1 MNLLKAAMTVLVDD
15 TAGSN
20 DLAAEHGL
28 AFWIELQ
35 GRRVLFDPGQGQ
47 DTLIKNA
54 KLLEIDISFSDAI
67 VLSHGHYDHTGGL
80 VAAMKLSPQA
90 GVFVHPDALAEKFS
104 IDDSVNEIGIPPSSR
119 DMLEHLSDRIKFTRK
134 CTRVCG
140 DIMVT
145 GEIPRSNTFE
155 DTGGAF
161 YVDSKGKQ
169 PDPIHDDQALFFET
183 SDGIVIIVGCA
194 HAGIVNTMDYV
205 SHLTGQKQ
213 IHCVIGGI
221 HLARASHERIGE
233 TIRAFRRYNVHRIG
247 LAHCSGPEAVAEFK
261 KAFPDRC
268 FVCHTGQKINFEEY
282 AIKE

>member
-35 GRRVLFDPGQGQ
+35 GRRVLFDTGQGQ

-155 DTGGAF
+155 D
-161 YVDSKGKQ
+161 
-169 PDPIHDDQALFFET
+169 
-183 SDGIVIIVGCA
+183 
-194 HAGIVNTMDYV
+194 
-205 SHLTGQKQ
+205 
-213 IHCVIGGI
+213 
-221 HLARASHERIGE
+221 ARSSR
-233 TIRAFRRYNVHRIG
+233 
-247 LAHCSGPEAVAEFK
+247 
-261 KAFPDRC
+261 
-268 FVCHTGQKINFEEY
+268 
-282 AIKE
+282 